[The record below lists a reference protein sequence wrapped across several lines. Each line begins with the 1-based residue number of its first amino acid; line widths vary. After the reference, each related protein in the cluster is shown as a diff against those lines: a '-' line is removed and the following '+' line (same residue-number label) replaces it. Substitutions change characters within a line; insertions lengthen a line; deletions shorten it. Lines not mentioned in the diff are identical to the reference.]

1 MFAGS
6 SMEKYAG
13 TQRLATH
20 DQITKLSLSV
30 DDHENDVTET
40 GTKICQFCHEE
51 MDSNESMVIHTL
63 NVHGTLSTK
72 EEETEIIEA
81 KEVTGKISI

>member
-1 MFAGS
+1 
-6 SMEKYAG
+6 
-13 TQRLATH
+13 
-20 DQITKLSLSV
+20 
-30 DDHENDVTET
+30 
-40 GTKICQFCHEE
+40 
-51 MDSNESMVIHTL
+51 MDSNEAMVIHTL

>member
-1 MFAGS
+1 M
-6 SMEKYAG
+6 
-13 TQRLATH
+13 
-20 DQITKLSLSV
+20 
-30 DDHENDVTET
+30 DDHENDVTEI

-51 MDSNESMVIHTL
+51 MDSNEAMVIHTL